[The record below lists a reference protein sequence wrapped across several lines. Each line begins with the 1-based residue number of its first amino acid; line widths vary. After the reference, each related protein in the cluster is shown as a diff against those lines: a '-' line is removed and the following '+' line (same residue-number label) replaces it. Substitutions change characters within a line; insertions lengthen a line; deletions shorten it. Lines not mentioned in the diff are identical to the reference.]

1 MRDWLGVNPR
11 TGQKHVPDARQL
23 TAAKAAGVGVYQVNG
38 LLVDA
43 DLFRRLRVRGEARGA
58 DGITD
63 LRRAL
68 TLVGGQPFDQLR
80 TGGWSW
86 LHEGD
91 RLDQHLLC
99 AVVDVA
105 HIVTTS
111 ALKSGDFGQARAAAE
126 LAALA
131 APHEE
136 IPRLDLAAV
145 AAAEGHAREAE
156 RILREDVCD
165 RSDDGEAPMELSE
178 RTESIIRSHD
188 WLTPREAA
196 S

>member
-1 MRDWLGVNPR
+1 MGNPPA
-11 TGQKHVPDARQL
+11 QAP
-23 TAAKAAGVGVYQVNG
+23 
-38 LLVDA
+38 
-43 DLFRRLRVRGEARGA
+43 
-58 DGITD
+58 
-63 LRRAL
+63 
-68 TLVGGQPFDQLR
+68 P
-80 TGGWSW
+80 
-86 LHEGD
+86 GD
-91 RLDQHLLC
+91 RATGKTNRGGFHLR
-99 AVVDVA
+99 APHGRQSTTVDSS
-105 HIVTTS
+105 HETN
-111 ALKSGDFGQARAAAE
+111 LPLRATAE

-145 AAAEGHAREAE
+145 AAAGGHAREAD

>member
-1 MRDWLGVNPR
+1 M
-11 TGQKHVPDARQL
+11 
-23 TAAKAAGVGVYQVNG
+23 
-38 LLVDA
+38 
-43 DLFRRLRVRGEARGA
+43 
-58 DGITD
+58 
-63 LRRAL
+63 
-68 TLVGGQPFDQLR
+68 
-80 TGGWSW
+80 
-86 LHEGD
+86 
-91 RLDQHLLC
+91 LC

-105 HIVTTS
+105 HMVTTS
-111 ALKSGDFGQARAAAE
+111 ALKDGHLGQARAAAE

-145 AAAEGHAREAE
+145 AAAQGHAREAE

-165 RSDDGEAPMELSE
+165 RADDGEAPMELSE